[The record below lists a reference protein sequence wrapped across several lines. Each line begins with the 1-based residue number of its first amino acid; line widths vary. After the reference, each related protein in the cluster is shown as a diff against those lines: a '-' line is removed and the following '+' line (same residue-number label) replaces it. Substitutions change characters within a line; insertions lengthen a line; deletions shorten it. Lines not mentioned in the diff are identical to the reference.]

1 MNLHKI
7 EQDLLKGLQ
16 ANPTRNGARFKLPG
30 ARTLVFD
37 PVGAVAFVF
46 EPLDPFRLNEKHFPF
61 IDRCPVSEPVR
72 DERTLLTPTGYEMTT
87 GRNKTPV
94 VVFNHPDGGRTYL
107 SKKLLGYFDKG
118 ATLYQEFAFKHTG
131 RGVKYSAAAVVEGD
145 VIVGYILPV
154 RPPKTENETE
164 NQ

>member
-16 ANPTRNGARFKLPG
+16 TNPNRNGARFKLPG
-30 ARTLVFD
+30 ARTLVID
-37 PVGAVAFVF
+37 PMGAVAFVF

-61 IDRCPVSEPVR
+61 IERCPITEPVR
-72 DERTLLTPTGYEMTT
+72 DERTLLKATGLETISGT
-87 GRNKTPV
+87 SKIPV
-94 VVFNHPDGGRTYL
+94 VVFDHPDGGRTYL

-118 ATLYQEFAFKHTG
+118 AKLYQEFSFKYTG
-131 RGVKYSAAAVVEGD
+131 HGVKYSAAAVVEGD

-154 RPPKTENETE
+154 RSPKTETE